1 MAAPHYIRTSLR
13 ANVEE
18 ALRLFSSDAE
28 WGDLTLAET
37 EFVLEE
43 TLRCYGSTYDGDMI
57 LSLLKFYRRYVSM
70 SDVARR
76 QGLLTRITEFVSN
89 GHRNRFIALLCF
101 LSADNDGQIISG
113 AALDMAMVIPHEPAN
128 PLAGPEYVAWHGCGG
143 VRAKMGIGEA
153 SDDEGYVAAG
163 LLLLGDMRLMPL
175 LEEVWGRLT
184 PGARR
189 NMLAR
194 RSNLATRMNIEFI
207 LKRLHE
213 DEDEEYHGELAAFL
227 HDIPTLAAKMP
238 VNAVVDIRRNF
249 GLKPGMEPMEL
260 LAGMQIKEAFD
271 YIKEPLKL
279 LIKRESEPRVLLNVW
294 NVWKKAAAS
303 NEPDPEIEDKVE
315 EAHEEDASE
324 SKTLIISDDL
334 HSEFENSKFSSEAHN
349 RTPLISFW
357 NNPYEGTS
365 ISSAELLKVFSM
377 GKIFPIFIT
386 GIFNPVGPTITVF
399 TLRRTDGGWWAMERY
414 QLNPFSCCVGCIGG
428 LELDKVEL
436 IFGDH
441 DQAKFK
447 QKGLIV
453 FNNRNGGSVD
463 KVHDLILGKVLGSS
477 KLQPSFTLYQNSKF
491 VSDDK
496 VLERV
501 ACVLMA
507 TENGRSDLEDLRNS
521 EKCLDP
527 WSRVNMSELARRALS
542 PPKKNMPLSKEE
554 ALELAKMILRPQQ
567 QLIERQN
574 IFRAWSGAIQFNSE
588 LKPVLPL
595 EDFVAVLASMV
606 VDIPDILSLEDR
618 SGN

>member
-1 MAAPHYIRTSLR
+1 MAAPHFIRPSLKG
-13 ANVEE
+13 NVEE

-28 WGDLTLAET
+28 WGGLTLAET

-43 TLRCYGSTYDGDMI
+43 TLKCYGSTYDADMI
-57 LSLLKFYRRYVSM
+57 RSLLKFYRRYVSM

-207 LKRLHE
+207 LIRLHE
-213 DEDEEYHGELAAFL
+213 DKDEEYHGELAAFL

-279 LIKRESEPRVLLNVW
+279 LIKRESEPRVLMNVW
-294 NVWKKAAAS
+294 HVWKKAAAS
-303 NEPDPEIEDKVE
+303 NEPDPEIEDEVE
-315 EAHEEDASE
+315 EAYEEDASE

-334 HSEFENSKFSSEAHN
+334 HREFENSKFSSEAHN

-386 GIFNPVGPTITVF
+386 GIFNPVGPTITVY
-399 TLRRTDGGWWAMERY
+399 TLRKTDGGWWAMERY
-414 QLNPFSCCVGCIGG
+414 QLNPFTCCVGCIGG

-436 IFGDH
+436 EFGKLDG
-441 DQAKFK
+441 DKSYKA
-447 QKGLIV
+447 GLPV
-453 FNNRNGGSVD
+453 FNGRNGGSVD
-463 KVHDLILGKVLGSS
+463 HVHDVISRKVLGAS
-477 KLQPSFTLYQNSKF
+477 KLQPTFTLYHNSKY
-491 VSDDK
+491 VSADK
-496 VLERV
+496 LRERV
-501 ACVLMA
+501 ACILMA
-507 TENGRSDLEDLRNS
+507 TPNARSVLDDLRNR
-521 EKCLDP
+521 EKCSDP
-527 WSRVNMSELARRALS
+527 WARVGFAEAVKRAMS
-542 PPKKNMPLSKEE
+542 PPVEHALLTNAE
-554 ALELAKMILRPQQ
+554 ALELAEIILRPEQ
-567 QLIERQN
+567 QLIEMEN
-574 IFRAWSGAIQFNSE
+574 LLAAWRGAIEFNSA
-588 LKPVLPL
+588 LKPVLTA
-595 EDFVAVLASMV
+595 EDLIITLGSMM
-606 VDIPDILSLEDR
+606 VDMPKLLKL
-618 SGN
+618 